1 MCSLPGVNSSII
13 CFDLK
18 SLFYMDNLIK
28 TLVHFDTT
36 VHGDLRFY
44 SVQQKQVSETDYSR
58 QFRSEIQ
65 GR

>member
-1 MCSLPGVNSSII
+1 
-13 CFDLK
+13 
-18 SLFYMDNLIK
+18 MDNLIK